1 MEKNFILTIGES
13 HPVIESENTRNEEK
27 KWAYKCMIPMER
39 SRAFVRKIMMPVE
52 WLGRYYSYV
61 LGKPINRTQTL
72 RLIETQVA
80 FALCVLPTEC
90 PLLLR
95 AAFLGWFAWG
105 VWKCKKAG
113 V

>member
-1 MEKNFILTIGES
+1 MEKNFILTIGEN
-13 HPVIESENTRNEEK
+13 HPVIKGDNTRNEEK
-27 KWAYKCMIPMER
+27 KWVCKHMMPMEW

-61 LGKPINRTQTL
+61 LGKPISRSQTS
-72 RLIETQVA
+72 RLVEAQVA
-80 FALCVLPTEC
+80 FALCALPTEC